1 MARYVIPLIIIVA
14 LIIYFYFPGGDD
26 TSEIEAVFNG
36 IIESAGEKDL
46 KGVTEHFSIHY
57 KDEHGATYPVVKNII
72 QNAFDRYDGFQATYA
87 DLSATIGETENG
99 EKEAAANL
107 DIIVKGI
114 KSGEHH
120 NLIGSD
126 ESPENITVLLNKS
139 SFGGW
144 KITGIEGLETG
155 DYGY

>member
-1 MARYVIPLIIIVA
+1 MARYVIPLLIIVV
-14 LIIYFYFPGGDD
+14 LLVYFYFPGGDD
-26 TSEIEAVFNG
+26 TSEIEAVFNS
-36 IIESAGEKDL
+36 IIESAGEKNL
-46 KGVTEHFSIHY
+46 EGITEHFSIHY

-72 QNAFDRYDGFQATYA
+72 IKAFDEFDGFQASYSG
-87 DLSATIGETENG
+87 LSATIGENENG

-107 DIIVKGI
+107 DIIIKGI
-114 KSGEHH
+114 KSGERQ

-126 ESPENITVLLNKS
+126 QSPENITVMLKKS

-144 KITGIEGLETG
+144 KIMEIEGLDTG

>member
-26 TSEIEAVFNG
+26 TSEIEAVFNS
-36 IIESAGEKDL
+36 IIESAGEKNL
-46 KGVTEHFSIHY
+46 EGVTEHFSIHY
-57 KDEHGATYPVVKNII
+57 KDEHGATYPFVKKII
-72 QNAFDRYDGFQATYA
+72 QNAFEKYDGLQGSYS
-87 DLSATIGETENG
+87 DLSATIGENENG

-114 KSGEHH
+114 NSGESH

-126 ESPENITVLLNKS
+126 GSPENITVMLKKS

-144 KITGIEGLETG
+144 KITEIEGLETA
-155 DYGY
+155 DYNY